1 MRRSLS
7 IFVLVLLLAPL
18 ALPLT
23 LAGGAPALPICCRPG
38 GAHHCTGM
46 AAPAQ
51 APRGDGFRDAHKCP
65 YSHATL
71 LPGSV
76 RPEAPAAVPAPRA
89 TCALGSQLGSTP
101 PAAPAAGLQSPRAPP
116 VLSSL

>member
-1 MRRSLS
+1 MRRVLS

-23 LAGGAPALPICCRPG
+23 LTGGAPALPICCRPG

-46 AAPAQ
+46 AGRSLP
-51 APRGDGFRDAHKCP
+51 GEGFRSVAKCP

-71 LPGSV
+71 LPGSL
-76 RPEAPAAVPAPRA
+76 RPQAPVPVPTPHVARA
-89 TCALGSQLGSTP
+89 LRAELALTR
-101 PAAPAAGLQSPRAPP
+101 PAAPALGLQSSRAPP
-116 VLSSL
+116 AGSSL

>member
-23 LAGGAPALPICCRPG
+23 LAGGAPAFPICCRPG

-46 AAPAQ
+46 AGMRLP
-51 APRGDGFRDAHKCP
+51 GDGFGEAAGKCP
-65 YSHATL
+65 YAHATL
-71 LPGSV
+71 LPNV
-76 RPEAPAAVPAPRA
+76 LRAQAPAAVPVPHVAPAVRVE
-89 TCALGSQLGSTP
+89 LPLIQ
-101 PAAPAAGLQSPRAPP
+101 PAAPVAGLQSPRAPP